1 MPCDLEGWV
10 CLGSSPAS
18 SKGICRVQ
26 SSHVAGH
33 VSASFWEANLFVSV
47 GLVPLV
53 RLAERC
59 ELATLIRRHV
69 DLGVSTG
76 AIRARKAMSL
86 ASWPTPSEYQDWS
99 VEQLPV
105 ALGDDGHLAIDDGDG
120 GLIVD
125 GVARQ
130 VKPGGPALRVG

>member
-1 MPCDLEGWV
+1 MR
-10 CLGSSPAS
+10 SSRA
-18 SKGICRVQ
+18 
-26 SSHVAGH
+26 AGR
-33 VSASFWEANLFVSV
+33 VSASFSESALIASA
-47 GLVPLV
+47 GLVALV
-53 RLAERC
+53 GLAERC
-59 ELATLIRRHV
+59 ELATPIRRRV

-76 AIRARKAMSL
+76 ANPAGKAMGL
-86 ASWPTPSEYQDWS
+86 TSWPTPSEHRDRS

-130 VKPGGPALRVG
+130 VEPGGPALRVG

>member
-1 MPCDLEGWV
+1 MH
-10 CLGSSPAS
+10 
-18 SKGICRVQ
+18 
-26 SSHVAGH
+26 SSHAAGH
-33 VSASFWEANLFVSV
+33 GSASFSEAYLIALA

-69 DLGVSTG
+69 ELGVST
-76 AIRARKAMSL
+76 RANPAGEAMSL
-86 ASWPTPSEYQDWS
+86 TSWPTPSPYQDWS

-105 ALGDDGHLAIDDGDG
+105 TLGDDSHLAIDDGDG

>member
-1 MPCDLEGWV
+1 
-10 CLGSSPAS
+10 
-18 SKGICRVQ
+18 VQ
-26 SSHVAGH
+26 SSRAAGH
-33 VSASFWEANLFVSV
+33 VSASFSEANLIASA

-53 RLAERC
+53 RVAERC

-76 AIRARKAMSL
+76 ANPAGKAMSL
-86 ASWPTPSEYQDWS
+86 TSWPTPSEYQDWS

-105 ALGDDGHLAIDDGDG
+105 TLGDDSHLAIDDGDG

>member
-1 MPCDLEGWV
+1 M
-10 CLGSSPAS
+10 
-18 SKGICRVQ
+18 Q
-26 SSHVAGH
+26 SSHAAGH
-33 VSASFWEANLFVSV
+33 VSASFSEANLIASA

-69 DLGVSTG
+69 DLGVRTG
-76 AIRARKAMSL
+76 ADPAGKAMSPT
-86 ASWPTPSEYQDWS
+86 SGPTPSQYRDRS

-105 ALGDDGHLAIDDGDG
+105 PLGDDSHLAIDDGDG